1 MTNIYNCKHILTII
15 LRNKDNQAMKTGQPL
30 EYNLTNVFL
39 EKSCTKCGGETIPR
53 LFPKKSKLRI
63 FLGQWSKVLYR
74 LFLSNTKLSAIK
86 ICYHKAS
93 LT

>member
-53 LFPKKSKLRI
+53 PFSKKSKLSI
-63 FLGQWSKVLYR
+63 FLDQYSKSLYI
-74 LFLSNTKLSAIK
+74 LFLLVAKLRTIESD
-86 ICYHKAS
+86 
-93 LT
+93 